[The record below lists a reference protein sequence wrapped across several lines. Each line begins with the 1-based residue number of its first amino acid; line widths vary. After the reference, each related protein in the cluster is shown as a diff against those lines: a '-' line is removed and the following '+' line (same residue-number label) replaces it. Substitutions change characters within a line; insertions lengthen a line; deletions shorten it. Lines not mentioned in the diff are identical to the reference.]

1 MGQNFDAAAVQRRTM
16 WVLVTVQV
24 IGMIGVGAAPSVG
37 ILLANE
43 VTENEA
49 IAGLARSSTTLGA
62 ALFGLP
68 LGNLAARAGR
78 RTALTLGWFVAA
90 AGAGLLVLAAQFSLV
105 VPLFLGL
112 FGIGAGTAAGLQ
124 SRFAATDLAPASAK
138 ARSLALVV
146 WVGTLGSV
154 LGPNLGM
161 PGEWLGDQLGLTV
174 FAGAF
179 LIAAVCLAAAGVVVW
194 LLLRPDPL
202 RTLQALAPAPPRPTA
217 SGGSRLRLAFAEMR
231 RNPPARYALVAILVA
246 QSVMVAMMT
255 MTPVHL
261 THLGD
266 SVTIIGITI
275 SLHVAGM
282 YVLAPVVGWCVGWL
296 GHRGTIGI
304 GVVGLAA
311 SCLVGALRP
320 GDTSWVVVSLVLLG
334 VGWSFV
340 NVAASAL
347 FSGVVADAHRAQA
360 QGGADALAN
369 LCAAVAAFASGP
381 LMAVTSFSV
390 LALVALALLVPFA
403 VLTVTARPAAG

>member
-1 MGQNFDAAAVQRRTM
+1 VSSSQNIDAAAVQRRTM
-16 WVLVTVQV
+16 WVLVGMQV

-68 LGNLAARAGR
+68 LGNLAARSGR

-90 AGAGLLVLAAQFSLV
+90 FGAGLLVLAAQFSLV

-154 LGPNLGM
+154 LGPNLGV
-161 PGEWLGDQLGLTV
+161 PGEWLGERLGLTV

-179 LIAAVCLAAAGVVVW
+179 LIAAVCLAVAAIVVW
-194 LLLRPDPL
+194 ALLRPDPL
-202 RTLQALAPAPPRPTA
+202 RTLQAPAPVVGA
-217 SGGSRLRLAFAEMR
+217 GSQGSRLRLAMAEIR
-231 RNPPARYALVAILVA
+231 HNPQARYALVAILVA
-246 QSVMVAMMT
+246 QSVMVAVMT

-282 YVLAPVVGWCVGWL
+282 YVLAPVVGWCVGWF
-296 GHRGTIGI
+296 GHRATIGI
-304 GVVGLAA
+304 GVLGLAA

-360 QGGADALAN
+360 QGGVDALAN

-381 LMAVTSFSV
+381 LMAVTSFSA
-390 LALVALALLVPFA
+390 LALVALALLVPLA
-403 VLTVTARPAAG
+403 VLTMTARLTAR